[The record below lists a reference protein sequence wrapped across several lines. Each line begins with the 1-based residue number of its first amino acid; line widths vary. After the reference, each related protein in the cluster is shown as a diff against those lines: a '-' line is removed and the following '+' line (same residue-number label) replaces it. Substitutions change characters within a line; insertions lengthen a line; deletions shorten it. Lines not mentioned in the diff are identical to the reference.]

1 LYDRATSSSAPHLN
15 VECSYAAKGETVLSQ
30 EENETLTQVGPGT
43 LMGNLLRRYWTPA
56 CLSSELESD
65 GSPLEVRLLGEDLV
79 AFRDTNGK
87 PALFDR
93 NCPHRGASVFY
104 GRNEECGLRCVYHGW
119 KFDVEGNCVDMP
131 SEPRPFED
139 RIKIPSYPVHESGG
153 LVWTYMGPKE
163 TMTPFRNFGTES
175 LKDSEIRASKMH
187 TECNWVQA
195 MEGNLDSAHIS
206 FLHQFFGVKDI
217 PDDGSDKPGYPSN
230 VSSWKFWAHDRS
242 PRFDMSDEWYG
253 YRYAAMRTTPEEHT
267 HVRINA
273 YVIPWGTAVAT
284 VPFTNTLGMFVPSDD
299 YNTWRYSINTQ
310 PYSNPQNLGGAPLFS
325 VAPYVGGQSQT
336 ADGRPARLSG
346 ITPRDYNAANHYQI
360 DRDNQKSETYSGIA
374 NFVSQD
380 LAVTESMGPI
390 YNRQKE
396 HLGTTDVAIIR
407 MRSILIDAAKALA
420 EGKEPPAVAG
430 DLDYREI
437 RGAEKILDEG
447 EDWRALGTNADPVV
461 KEAFL
466 ALSEPDS

>member
-1 LYDRATSSSAPHLN
+1 
-15 VECSYAAKGETVLSQ
+15 
-30 EENETLTQVGPGT
+30 
-43 LMGNLLRRYWTPA
+43 
-56 CLSSELESD
+56 
-65 GSPLEVRLLGEDLV
+65 
-79 AFRDTNGK
+79 
-87 PALFDR
+87 
-93 NCPHRGASVFY
+93 
-104 GRNEECGLRCVYHGW
+104 
-119 KFDVEGNCVDMP
+119 
-131 SEPRPFED
+131 
-139 RIKIPSYPVHESGG
+139 
-153 LVWTYMGPKE
+153 
-163 TMTPFRNFGTES
+163 
-175 LKDSEIRASKMH
+175 
-187 TECNWVQA
+187 
-195 MEGNLDSAHIS
+195 
-206 FLHQFFGVKDI
+206 
-217 PDDGSDKPGYPSN
+217 
-230 VSSWKFWAHDRS
+230 
-242 PRFDMSDEWYG
+242 MSDEWYG

-273 YVIPWGTAVAT
+273 YAIPWGTAVAT

-360 DRDNQKSETYSGIA
+360 DRENQRSETYSGIA

-380 LAVTESMGPI
+380 LAVTESMGAI

-437 RGAEKILDEG
+437 RGAEKILEEG

-466 ALSEPDS
+466 ALSEPDN